1 MCQICKNSFHFAAA
15 IVVHINCAFEF
26 SIFYLPVH
34 DLHILWLFQL
44 FFFSSFERVFLSI
57 FISSLSFTY
66 YSLSYFFSLYLHLSF
81 SFHSSVYFSIICH
94 LSFEFTLSSLTR
106 ATAANQVSCVNFS
119 KWFLIF
125 DFCRKSQNKTFLMI
139 FDFCRK
145 SQNKT
150 FLMIFD
156 FCWKSETHKTKL
168 F

>member
-1 MCQICKNSFHFAAA
+1 MCRICWSWFHFAAA

-34 DLHILWLFQL
+34 EL
-44 FFFSSFERVFLSI
+44 ERVVLSI

-66 YSLSYFFSLYLHLSF
+66 SSLSAYFFSLYLHLSF

-119 KWFLIF
+119 NDFWFLLKITKQNFSNDFWFLLKIF
-125 DFCRKSQNKTFLMI
+125 RLRNELYSGLAIVFVQRQL
-139 FDFCRK
+139 
-145 SQNKT
+145 
-150 FLMIFD
+150 
-156 FCWKSETHKTKL
+156 
-168 F
+168 